1 MDFED
6 LDSASAPGSINIGGL
21 LFRVREAAETAMYG
35 GREGN
40 EDQNKQSNS
49 KVQWPKLHIFQG
61 NNMANLRKAMLLEL
75 LRLPKG
81 PTSDGRRIYSKDDMP
96 AHS

>member
-1 MDFED
+1 M
-6 LDSASAPGSINIGGL
+6 
-21 LFRVREAAETAMYG
+21 REAAETAMYG

-49 KVQWPKLHIFQG
+49 KVQWPELHIFQG

-81 PTSDGRRIYSKDDMP
+81 PTSDGRRIYSKDDKP